1 MLLTRYSAY
10 LSTRV
15 KTTHRGVKLERSN
28 TVFIGRKPVL
38 NYVLACMTL
47 FKSDHEEII
56 VKARGRSISR
66 AVDVVEVLRNRFMP
80 KAQVE
85 KIEIG
90 TEQLSSDDRGPS
102 NVSTIDIY
110 VKA

>member
-1 MLLTRYSAY
+1 M
-10 LSTRV
+10 
-15 KTTHRGVKLERSN
+15 ERSN

-47 FKSDHEEII
+47 FKSGHEEVII
-56 VKARGRSISR
+56 KARGRSISR

-80 KAQVE
+80 KAEVVDIQINTETVE
-85 KIEIG
+85 SEERG
-90 TEQLSSDDRGPS
+90 TS
-102 NVSTIDIY
+102 NISTIDIT

>member
-1 MLLTRYSAY
+1 M
-10 LSTRV
+10 
-15 KTTHRGVKLERSN
+15 ERSN
-28 TVFIGRKPVL
+28 TVYIGRKPVL

-47 FKSDHEEII
+47 FKSGHEEVI

-80 KAQVE
+80 KAEVV

-90 TEQLSSDDRGPS
+90 TDRIESDERGSS